1 MTAGTA
7 QAFQHPDLFGPTQ
20 QWQTDIYRRRLAL
33 NVLVAANPSHF
44 RKDFAEWLEKN
55 SKIWDAFEAQANRIW
70 DRGRTRYSA
79 RTIGEWLRHET
90 AMREGPNEHGWKL
103 NDHWWPDLGRLYM
116 LAHPERE
123 GFFERRTGP
132 AKLRAV

>member
-1 MTAGTA
+1 MTAKTA
-7 QAFQHPDLFGPTQ
+7 HAFTHLPLFDVTQ
-20 QWQTDIYRRRLAL
+20 PWQTDIYRRRIAV
-33 NVLVAANPSHF
+33 NVLVGANPSHF
-44 RKDFAEWLEKN
+44 RKDFADWLEKN
-55 SKIWDAFEAQANRIW
+55 AHIWTAFEAQANAIW
-70 DRGRTRYSA
+70 DRGRRRYSA

-116 LAHPERE
+116 LAYPERE

-132 AKLRAV
+132 ATLRAI